1 MAKLLYSVWGWVNG
15 IVILYVLSPM
25 GYRASL
31 ASVELV
37 YLSLPA
43 YWVHYS
49 NKYGHECQESKKETF
64 FPLFLQSGI

>member
-1 MAKLLYSVWGWVNG
+1 MEYG
-15 IVILYVLSPM
+15 
-25 GYRASL
+25 ASL

-37 YLSLPA
+37 YLSRPT

-49 NKYGHECQESKKETF
+49 NKYEHECQESKKETF

>member
-1 MAKLLYSVWGWVNG
+1 
-15 IVILYVLSPM
+15 M

-31 ASVELV
+31 ASVEPV
-37 YLSLPA
+37 YLSRPA

-49 NKYGHECQESKKETF
+49 NKYEHECQESKKETF

>member
-1 MAKLLYSVWGWVNG
+1 MTNFNILYEPVNG
-15 IVILYVLSPM
+15 FVILYFLLPM
-25 GYRASL
+25 GYRTSL

-37 YLSLPA
+37 YLSHPA

-49 NKYGHECQESKKETF
+49 NKYELECQESKKETF